1 MELADALYQ
10 HYSKAG
16 MKYIAAQIVS
26 GAWSFHALWAIVQT
40 AERPLPQRAAWAMDH
55 TLERKPELLN
65 TILDDAVAA
74 LLQPQHDAVYRMLL
88 KAFDRLPNIP
98 EQYQGVLYD
107 RAIRWILDPK
117 ASVAVRVFSI
127 TLAAKIAEGIPELQ
141 EEVCLTIESQLEYGS
156 AGFRSRGGKVLKRF
170 RKRSKGS

>member
-1 MELADALYQ
+1 
-10 HYSKAG
+10 
-16 MKYIAAQIVS
+16 
-26 GAWSFHALWAIVQT
+26 
-40 AERPLPQRAAWAMDH
+40 MDH